1 MAKAKGGART
11 ATGSFDYDILLS
23 LGGIS
28 KSLNM
33 IKTDVGSLA
42 KTLAKDQKKNYEE
55 SRENLKKSAL
65 LKKGK
70 STKEKSI
77 IPKMPDFKS
86 LFQKLGER
94 ALTIGKIVLAG
105 AFLTGLLKEK
115 IGEWVKGLDLD
126 PDSLGGTFIGAFN
139 DIFTEN
145 IGEKPMKERFAD
157 ALGKGAKWAAYGALI
172 GGVTMGPIGIVVGAI
187 IGAAAGFIKS
197 FIDSD
202 TGDNAK
208 NLQARFETA
217 ADWAKI
223 GLIAGALIGV
233 FVGPVGL
240 VAGALL
246 GAAAGMLYGLMQEPR
261 GDDEAYVKK
270 ILDKELNSMDVSF
283 MDKFVNTM
291 QNVRNSIDNF
301 FIRLMNPIRKLLGMK
316 EKAEKAA
323 DTQAIDADELSLRQ
337 DEKAF
342 KQTRTFTKGIVGA
355 LGAKDKS
362 ITLDKDF
369 AFLPDSTRDA
379 FYKDLGLSEDPSFIK
394 FRGQGTFMP
403 EFGKEYMVN
412 QYLYDQFVVA
422 KKIAANSKAL
432 YLKKLKHFKENNGRN
447 PEEMFN
453 DANVGRTIPGQ
464 NARAD
469 VLDFVGPRQDPST
482 NQVIV
487 EEQDIKKAKDAKV
500 LKELMN
506 VSGYTVES
514 KFRGNDPGPDV
525 PILSAAELENMTQT
539 QKDIRNAIA
548 EQVAQAARN
557 LAGAYQESLKTSGG
571 DTNIINDNSVVTAGV
586 EKTDTP
592 VFNNV
597 SGLSGLSRANGL
609 NLRTTG

>member
-208 NLQARFETA
+208 NLQARFET
-217 ADWAKI
+217 
-223 GLIAGALIGV
+223 
-233 FVGPVGL
+233 
-240 VAGALL
+240 
-246 GAAAGMLYGLMQEPR
+246 
-261 GDDEAYVKK
+261 
-270 ILDKELNSMDVSF
+270 
-283 MDKFVNTM
+283 
-291 QNVRNSIDNF
+291 
-301 FIRLMNPIRKLLGMK
+301 
-316 EKAEKAA
+316 
-323 DTQAIDADELSLRQ
+323 
-337 DEKAF
+337 
-342 KQTRTFTKGIVGA
+342 
-355 LGAKDKS
+355 
-362 ITLDKDF
+362 
-369 AFLPDSTRDA
+369 
-379 FYKDLGLSEDPSFIK
+379 
-394 FRGQGTFMP
+394 
-403 EFGKEYMVN
+403 
-412 QYLYDQFVVA
+412 
-422 KKIAANSKAL
+422 
-432 YLKKLKHFKENNGRN
+432 
-447 PEEMFN
+447 
-453 DANVGRTIPGQ
+453 
-464 NARAD
+464 
-469 VLDFVGPRQDPST
+469 
-482 NQVIV
+482 
-487 EEQDIKKAKDAKV
+487 
-500 LKELMN
+500 
-506 VSGYTVES
+506 
-514 KFRGNDPGPDV
+514 
-525 PILSAAELENMTQT
+525 
-539 QKDIRNAIA
+539 
-548 EQVAQAARN
+548 
-557 LAGAYQESLKTSGG
+557 
-571 DTNIINDNSVVTAGV
+571 
-586 EKTDTP
+586 
-592 VFNNV
+592 
-597 SGLSGLSRANGL
+597 
-609 NLRTTG
+609 